1 MAHEGSMIEGNRAD
15 ATVVIEAFAGI
26 GGFSQA
32 LKLLGFQPLGVVGID
47 ALPEC
52 GRIFRQHVRH
62 AI

>member
-1 MAHEGSMIEGNRAD
+1 MIEGNRAD